1 MNGKNMSLVG
11 RRARE
16 AKRLGT
22 SNGGERQVM
31 LMHREP
37 PSRCGASSQSKR
49 GREFGVFASC
59 VAAIAVSTM
68 LAACRTGAG
77 AGAEAPP
84 SMIAPV
90 SITAADL
97 PGSWGLASYR
107 NEADRAR
114 TEQEAKVAC
123 GNPYNI
129 TQGPSGGVMM
139 HLADQSEA
147 SELIL
152 KTDSSGRTFIGPPGP
167 PGVAQDRLIVS
178 YENNVLIAEWL
189 DQSARERYGTMLFVR
204 CGSA

>member
-1 MNGKNMSLVG
+1 MTHPGDAAKYKRTFPALV
-11 RRARE
+11 
-16 AKRLGT
+16 
-22 SNGGERQVM
+22 
-31 LMHREP
+31 
-37 PSRCGASSQSKR
+37 
-49 GREFGVFASC
+49 SC
-59 VAAIAVSTM
+59 VVAIAVSTL
-68 LAACRTGAG
+68 LAACRTGG
-77 AGAEAPP
+77 GGGAEAPP
-84 SMIAPV
+84 ATIAPAV

-97 PGSWGLASYR
+97 PGRWGLASYR

-114 TEQEAKVAC
+114 TEQEARVAC

-178 YENNVLIAEWL
+178 YENNVLVADWL

>member
-1 MNGKNMSLVG
+1 MKHVSD
-11 RRARE
+11 E
-16 AKRLGT
+16 AK
-22 SNGGERQVM
+22 
-31 LMHREP
+31 
-37 PSRCGASSQSKR
+37 C
-49 GREFGVFASC
+49 GREFPPFASC
-59 VAAIAVSTM
+59 VVAIATSIL
-68 LAACRTGAG
+68 LAACRTGG
-77 AGAEAPP
+77 GGGAEAPP